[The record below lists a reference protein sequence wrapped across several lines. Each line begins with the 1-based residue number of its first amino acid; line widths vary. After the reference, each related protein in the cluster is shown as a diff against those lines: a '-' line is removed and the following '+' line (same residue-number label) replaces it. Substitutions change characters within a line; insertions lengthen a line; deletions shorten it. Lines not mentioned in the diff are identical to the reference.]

1 MSISLEAARRN
12 LDILEQLHNKPEL
25 ILTDLF
31 SDNMSNSIFLHQV
44 SIHDKNIMDYL
55 KEYLLGIYPFKDC
68 IIGSHSYYVYN
79 MSFYIPSFKD
89 DIHLGSKD
97 DDLIVKINVE
107 NKTYKLFLDCI
118 TEYKD
123 IINKKYELKITELD
137 DFWKRFTDLSL
148 KGRIRQINRTIHSE
162 YKFTSK
168 CENIFFWLIMT
179 RNQKRKIKEVLDKE
193 INKIEVS
200 NKYIREEYEKDIK
213 IQPYYKEFA
222 LKQIRTI
229 QEKQKEIEDFLLI
242 RGYREDDT
250 ISSYYLYLSK

>member
-31 SDNMSNSIFLHQV
+31 SDNMSNSFFLYYL
-44 SIHDKNIMDYL
+44 SIDNKNIMDYL

-68 IIGSHSYYVYN
+68 IIGSRSYYAYN
-79 MSFYIPSFKD
+79 MSFYISSLKD

-97 DDLIVKINVE
+97 DDLIAKINVE

-137 DFWKRFTDLSL
+137 DFWKRFIDLSL

-213 IQPYYKEFA
+213 IQPYYKEFT

-250 ISSYYLYLSK
+250 ISSYY

>member
-31 SDNMSNSIFLHQV
+31 SDNMSNSFFLHQV
-44 SIHDKNIMDYL
+44 SIDNKNIMDYL

-68 IIGSHSYYVYN
+68 IIGSRSYYAYN
-79 MSFYIPSFKD
+79 MSFYISSLKD

-97 DDLIVKINVE
+97 DDLIAKINVE

-123 IINKKYELKITELD
+123 IINKKYELD
-137 DFWKRFTDLSL
+137 DFWKRFIDLSL

-213 IQPYYKEFA
+213 IQPYYKEFT

-250 ISSYYLYLSK
+250 ISSYY

>member
-1 MSISLEAARRN
+1 
-12 LDILEQLHNKPEL
+12 
-25 ILTDLF
+25 
-31 SDNMSNSIFLHQV
+31 
-44 SIHDKNIMDYL
+44 
-55 KEYLLGIYPFKDC
+55 
-68 IIGSHSYYVYN
+68 

-89 DIHLGSKD
+89 DIHLGSKND
-97 DDLIVKINVE
+97 NLIAKINVE

-148 KGRIRQINRTIHSE
+148 KGRIRQINSTILSE

-250 ISSYYLYLSK
+250 ISSYY